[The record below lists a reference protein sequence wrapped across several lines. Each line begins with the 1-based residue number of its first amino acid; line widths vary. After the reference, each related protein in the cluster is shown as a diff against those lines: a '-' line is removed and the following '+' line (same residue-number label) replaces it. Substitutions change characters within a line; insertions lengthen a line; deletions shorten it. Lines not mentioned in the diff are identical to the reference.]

1 MIKMATQPKIDFT
14 SSDEDWLESEIAKEA
29 SHDAMKDS
37 KEEQDFAMLQDQ
49 EHLTPSWF
57 SRTYSDQNQEDLAQ
71 RYQTERPVP
80 LVPPAASPGPEA
92 YEAYRRRLEERFK
105 LAQKIAD
112 PAFAPLPPLPERRAA
127 DPVSAFPTR
136 QRRTTAMEKPLAVK
150 SQHRLHWPQIA
161 FLTLLACAVGGGGGF
176 VVANPSSVK
185 DYAAWSKN
193 QLLAMLPAA
202 APSQTKVASTDIA
215 KKAIHSA
222 KVSVNDIAGS
232 INSAIPL
239 DITALPPDESGPL
252 ALKISGLPP
261 EAYLTKGIEIT
272 PGEWLLKAEEVAKA
286 ELVVPRSK
294 AAELGLEVTAL
305 DSVTGESAAPSQEMR
320 VALDLNAVPTPG
332 VVPPPLA
339 DKSDIR
345 IVPAAALP
353 ETGFIKAVDV
363 PTPLQSLNPEAVGLM
378 NKGESLLKTGDIIA
392 ARQFFLRAYELKVTE
407 AAYGVGRTFDP
418 AVFAEHKVRGLSPD
432 PAKAAEWYGKSA
444 VSGHTESVS
453 ALERLGSTAAP

>member
-1 MIKMATQPKIDFT
+1 MNKMAAQPKIDYI
-14 SSDEDWLESEIAKEA
+14 SSDEDWLEGENAEA
-29 SHDAMKDS
+29 ANVPADAQDS
-37 KEEQDFAMLQDQ
+37 DMIEDQ
-49 EHLTPSWF
+49 EQVTPSWF
-57 SRTYSDQNQEDLAQ
+57 SKTYPDQDQEDLAR
-71 RYQTERPVP
+71 RYQSERPAP
-80 LVPPAASPGPEA
+80 LMPPAASPGPEA

-105 LAQKIAD
+105 LAQKVAD
-112 PAFAPLPPLPERRAA
+112 PAYAALPPLPERYATEP
-127 DPVSAFPTR
+127 DSVFPSR
-136 QRRTTAMEKPLAVK
+136 QRRRTAMEKPLVVS

-176 VVANPSSVK
+176 VVANPDGVK

-193 QLLAMLPAA
+193 KLLALLPT
-202 APSQTKVASTDIA
+202 APVETKTASTDIP
-215 KKAIHSA
+215 KKIFYSA
-222 KVSVNDIAGS
+222 KVNVNDVAGS

-239 DITALPPDESGPL
+239 DITALPPDDSGPL

-261 EAYLTKGIEIT
+261 EAYLTKGTEVT
-272 PGEWLLKAEEVAKA
+272 PGEWLLKAEDVAKA

-305 DSVTGESAAPSQEMR
+305 DSVTGELAAPSQEMR

-339 DKSDIR
+339 DKSDVR
-345 IVPAAALP
+345 IVPVAALP
-353 ETGFIKAVDV
+353 DTGFTKAVDV

-378 NKGESLLKTGDIIA
+378 NKGEALLKAGDIIA

-418 AVFAEHKVRGLSPD
+418 AIFAEHKVRGLSPD
-432 PAKAAEWYGKSA
+432 SAKAAEWYGKSA
-444 VSGHTESVS
+444 VSGHTESVA
-453 ALERLGSTAAP
+453 ALERLGTIVAP